1 MARNAAPKKLRTGP
15 VAALDIGTTKI
26 CCLIATGTGPEDLKI
41 VGIGHQASRG
51 IRNGA
56 IIDMD
61 AVEDAIRITVD
72 AAEQMAAVDIARV
85 VVNLSAGDPVSKLA
99 PYEIAIAGHE
109 IGESDMG
116 QLLAPDL
123 LRREIPGDH
132 DLVHGIPIGFSIDG
146 NGGIRDPRGMRG
158 ERLGVNVHLISAR
171 TAAIRN
177 LKACVAH
184 CDLEVESAVSA
195 PFAAGLSCLVD
206 DARQLGATVIDM
218 GGGTTSVAV
227 FFHGELVH
235 TDSIPIGGI
244 HVTHDIARIFSTPV
258 THAERMKTLYGNVLP
273 TPSDDHE
280 VLRVPMLGEEGKGEV
295 NQIQRSTLIS
305 VIRPR
310 VEETLEMVRT
320 RLDDA
325 GFKSM
330 AAFGVVL
337 TGGAS
342 QLPGVA
348 DLAGMILDKK
358 VRVARPRPIP
368 GLAEAVS
375 GPAFSTCAGLLRYAV
390 DPPEDAAWRSGR
402 HGEAPASRFGR
413 IGEWL
418 RENF

>member
-1 MARNAAPKKLRTGP
+1 MARIAAQKKIRTGP
-15 VAALDIGTTKI
+15 LAALDVGTTKV
-26 CCLIATGTGPEDLKI
+26 CCLIANGTSGEDLNV

-56 IIDMD
+56 IVDME
-61 AVEDAIRITVD
+61 AVEDAIRATVD
-72 AAEQMAAVDIARV
+72 AAEQMAGLSIRRV
-85 VVNLSAGDPVSKLA
+85 VVNLSAGGPESKLA

-109 IGESDMG
+109 IGDSDLG
-116 QLLAPDL
+116 QLLAPEL
-123 LRREIPGDH
+123 LRREIPADH
-132 DLVHGIPIGFSIDG
+132 DLVHGIPVGYSIDG
-146 NGGIRDPRGMRG
+146 NGGVRDPRGMRG
-158 ERLGVNVHLISAR
+158 DRLGVNVHLISAK
-171 TAAIRN
+171 AATIRN
-177 LKACVAH
+177 LKACIAH
-184 CDLEVESAVSA
+184 CDLEVEAVASS
-195 PFAAGLSCLVD
+195 PFASALACLVD
-206 DARQLGATVIDM
+206 DARQLGAMVVDM

-235 TDSIPIGGI
+235 TDTVPIGGV
-244 HVTHDIARIFSTPV
+244 HVTHDIARILSTPLS
-258 THAERMKTLYGNVLP
+258 HAERMKTLYGNVLP
-273 TPSDDHE
+273 TPSDDRE
-280 VLRVPMLGEEGKGEV
+280 MLRVPVLGEEGKGDI

-348 DLAGMILDKK
+348 ELAGMILDKK
-358 VRVARPRPIP
+358 TRVVRPRAVP

-375 GPAFSTCAGLLRYAV
+375 GPAFSTCVGLLRYAV
-390 DPPEDAAWRSGR
+390 DPPEDAAWRAGR
-402 HGEAPASRFGR
+402 HGEAPTGRFGR
-413 IGEWL
+413 LGNWL